1 MSISIKGKQGF
12 QSQEPELKKNKRI
25 VVYLTESELIKLQSY
40 SNKKESSISTVVR
53 EFIIDK
59 I

>member
-40 SNKKESSISTVVR
+40 SNKKESSISTIVR

>member
-40 SNKKESSISTVVR
+40 SNKKDSSISTVVR